1 MDNSLTVSGVPV
13 IVIPDERLPIK
24 GYIQNRTH
32 RKKRINKKW
41 RKRYGE
47 TPIRDKSAGW
57 VAVGPYG
64 GTYFFVSQ
72 KVYDALLCGIEKR

>member
-1 MDNSLTVSGVPV
+1 MNQISVHTAVLRWRTAMDNSLTVSGVPV

-47 TPIRDKSAGW
+47 TPIRDKSAGL

-64 GTYFFVSQ
+64 GT
-72 KVYDALLCGIEKR
+72 A